1 MLKFGSK
8 SDVTVVHRATIRLLD
23 DSEIIHCDFEPQ
35 HKGMYIL
42 EYVCKQL
49 NILETDYF
57 GLRYVDHCRQRHW
70 LDLGKTAIKQVKD
83 MDQILFSFR
92 VKFYPPDPLRLKE
105 EITKYQVYQQLK
117 RDLLHGRLYCSP
129 GEAALLAACIV
140 QSELG
145 DYDPEMH
152 EGNYIS
158 EHKLLLKQTETI
170 EEKAMELHQTELK
183 GFTPEEAETR
193 FLGLASKLDTYA
205 VDPHPVKDHRGTQLY
220 LGINHCG
227 ILTFQGSRKTHHFR
241 WSEVQKI
248 NFEGKMFIVHLT
260 INEDVRTKKKHTVG
274 FKCPTGSNCRHV
286 WRCAIEQMLF
296 FTLPKA
302 SDAPVVSGGSIFS
315 WGTKFKYTGR
325 TEREVLEETG
335 PLRKEE
341 PPIQRCQTTCLR
353 RKASSVPATPST
365 PSQDLVEIRYSS
377 LPRSCHSAGLDGTGM
392 SEGGTG
398 VPLSSPYCPDNTL
411 PLLETVSEDQE
422 IHARRNNALDEKD
435 KHVSATTHNNNN
447 TTTTTTFIT
456 TTITSTTSTSTTTT
470 SNTTT
475 TTTSTTT
482 TTTTTNNHAKV
493 KLKFPKSTLNRPQA
507 LYSQRIVIGSEE
519 LVGRDIDN
527 VVRQRINALEKSPK
541 VVRST
546 ALIIKTSKVPACKPS
561 LSTSVSYSSS
571 SSSSLSSPIATIIT
585 NTNGTTTST
594 TMPST
599 SLTTTPMSLT
609 SKKRVFLANGN
620 VSTTNS
626 KSNVDVLD
634 NTLEPTRDDSWQVR
648 KVHQQQQHNQ
658 QQQHHHNNYNYYYY
672 NNNETTLEE
681 DSTTTMGTLSKN
693 SKASSQVTTTTTT
706 TTTSTTNGSV
716 YYDHHRLTSQHD
728 DRNGID
734 SVLNSVGQHEGEM
747 NDYYFRDSFDH
758 SSSESQL
765 LDASG
770 KPHSRS
776 VTPVPKMQKL
786 QNSKLCLQQKH
797 QHQHQHQHQQQQ
809 QLQQQQQ
816 QQQSHLARRFQGKL
830 RHRSMR
836 ILRRFV
842 PAFMLVLT
850 AFFVSLIM
858 IFETDATIFNSLRKT
873 PEMVAFRNQYY
884 VPLKEFLRTKFGL
897 F

>member
-83 MDQILFSFR
+83 MDPILFSFR

-145 DYDPEMH
+145 DYDPEIH

-183 GFTPEEAETR
+183 GFTQEEAETR

-260 INEDVRTKKKHTVG
+260 INEDVRTKVSRFLAVARAICVQKKHTVG

-422 IHARRNNALDEKD
+422 IHARRNN
-435 KHVSATTHNNNN
+435 
-447 TTTTTTFIT
+447 
-456 TTITSTTSTSTTTT
+456 
-470 SNTTT
+470 
-475 TTTSTTT
+475 
-482 TTTTTNNHAKV
+482 
-493 KLKFPKSTLNRPQA
+493 
-507 LYSQRIVIGSEE
+507 
-519 LVGRDIDN
+519 
-527 VVRQRINALEKSPK
+527 
-541 VVRST
+541 
-546 ALIIKTSKVPACKPS
+546 
-561 LSTSVSYSSS
+561 
-571 SSSSLSSPIATIIT
+571 
-585 NTNGTTTST
+585 
-594 TMPST
+594 
-599 SLTTTPMSLT
+599 
-609 SKKRVFLANGN
+609 
-620 VSTTNS
+620 
-626 KSNVDVLD
+626 
-634 NTLEPTRDDSWQVR
+634 
-648 KVHQQQQHNQ
+648 
-658 QQQHHHNNYNYYYY
+658 
-672 NNNETTLEE
+672 
-681 DSTTTMGTLSKN
+681 
-693 SKASSQVTTTTTT
+693 
-706 TTTSTTNGSV
+706 
-716 YYDHHRLTSQHD
+716 
-728 DRNGID
+728 
-734 SVLNSVGQHEGEM
+734 VGQHEGEV

-786 QNSKLCLQQKH
+786 QNSKLSLQQKH
-797 QHQHQHQHQQQQ
+797 QH
-809 QLQQQQQ
+809 
-816 QQQSHLARRFQGKL
+816 QQQSHLARRFEGKL

-850 AFFVSLIM
+850 AFFISLIL

-873 PEMVAFRNQYY
+873 PEMVALRNQYY

>member
-83 MDQILFSFR
+83 MDPILFSFR

-145 DYDPEMH
+145 DYDPEIH

-183 GFTPEEAETR
+183 GFTQEEAETR

-422 IHARRNNALDEKD
+422 IHARRNN
-435 KHVSATTHNNNN
+435 
-447 TTTTTTFIT
+447 
-456 TTITSTTSTSTTTT
+456 
-470 SNTTT
+470 
-475 TTTSTTT
+475 
-482 TTTTTNNHAKV
+482 
-493 KLKFPKSTLNRPQA
+493 
-507 LYSQRIVIGSEE
+507 
-519 LVGRDIDN
+519 
-527 VVRQRINALEKSPK
+527 
-541 VVRST
+541 
-546 ALIIKTSKVPACKPS
+546 
-561 LSTSVSYSSS
+561 
-571 SSSSLSSPIATIIT
+571 
-585 NTNGTTTST
+585 
-594 TMPST
+594 
-599 SLTTTPMSLT
+599 
-609 SKKRVFLANGN
+609 
-620 VSTTNS
+620 
-626 KSNVDVLD
+626 
-634 NTLEPTRDDSWQVR
+634 
-648 KVHQQQQHNQ
+648 
-658 QQQHHHNNYNYYYY
+658 
-672 NNNETTLEE
+672 
-681 DSTTTMGTLSKN
+681 
-693 SKASSQVTTTTTT
+693 
-706 TTTSTTNGSV
+706 
-716 YYDHHRLTSQHD
+716 
-728 DRNGID
+728 
-734 SVLNSVGQHEGEM
+734 VGQHEGEV

-786 QNSKLCLQQKH
+786 QNSKLSLQQKH
-797 QHQHQHQHQQQQ
+797 QH
-809 QLQQQQQ
+809 
-816 QQQSHLARRFQGKL
+816 QQQSHLARRFEGKL

-850 AFFVSLIM
+850 AFFISLIL

-873 PEMVAFRNQYY
+873 PEMVALRNQYY

>member
-23 DSEIIHCDFEPQ
+23 DAEIIHCDFQPQ
-35 HKGMYIL
+35 HKGRYIL

-49 NILETDYF
+49 NILEMDYF

-70 LDLGKTAIKQVKD
+70 LDLAKTAIKQVKD
-83 MDQILFSFR
+83 MDPILFSFR

-105 EITKYQVYQQLK
+105 EITRYQVYQQLK

-129 GEAALLAACIV
+129 GEAALLAACIM

-145 DYDPEMH
+145 DYDTEAH

-170 EEKAMELHQTELK
+170 EEKAMELHQTQLK
-183 GFTPEEAETR
+183 GFTPEQAETH
-193 FLGLASKLDTYA
+193 FLRLASQLDTYA
-205 VDPHPVKDHRGTQLY
+205 VDPHPVKDHKGTQLY

-248 NFEGKMFIVHLT
+248 NYEGKMFIVHLT

-296 FTLPKA
+296 FTLPRA

-341 PPIQRCQTTCLR
+341 PLIQRCQTTCLR

-392 SEGGTG
+392 LEGGSG

-422 IHARRNNALDEKD
+422 IHARRNN
-435 KHVSATTHNNNN
+435 
-447 TTTTTTFIT
+447 
-456 TTITSTTSTSTTTT
+456 
-470 SNTTT
+470 
-475 TTTSTTT
+475 
-482 TTTTTNNHAKV
+482 
-493 KLKFPKSTLNRPQA
+493 
-507 LYSQRIVIGSEE
+507 
-519 LVGRDIDN
+519 
-527 VVRQRINALEKSPK
+527 
-541 VVRST
+541 
-546 ALIIKTSKVPACKPS
+546 
-561 LSTSVSYSSS
+561 
-571 SSSSLSSPIATIIT
+571 
-585 NTNGTTTST
+585 
-594 TMPST
+594 
-599 SLTTTPMSLT
+599 
-609 SKKRVFLANGN
+609 
-620 VSTTNS
+620 
-626 KSNVDVLD
+626 
-634 NTLEPTRDDSWQVR
+634 
-648 KVHQQQQHNQ
+648 
-658 QQQHHHNNYNYYYY
+658 
-672 NNNETTLEE
+672 
-681 DSTTTMGTLSKN
+681 
-693 SKASSQVTTTTTT
+693 
-706 TTTSTTNGSV
+706 
-716 YYDHHRLTSQHD
+716 
-728 DRNGID
+728 
-734 SVLNSVGQHEGEM
+734 VGQHEGET

-765 LDASG
+765 LDAPGGG

-776 VTPVPKMQKL
+776 VTPVPKVQKL
-786 QNSKLCLQQKH
+786 QNSKLCLQQQ
-797 QHQHQHQHQQQQ
+797 QHH
-809 QLQQQQQ
+809 QQQQQ
-816 QQQSHLARRFQGKL
+816 QQHLGRRANGKL
-830 RHRSMR
+830 RHQSMR
-836 ILRRFV
+836 VIRLFI
-842 PAFMLVLT
+842 PAFMLTITVLFIVT
-850 AFFVSLIM
+850 VLV
-858 IFETDATIFNSLRKT
+858 FETDTTLFNSLRKM
-873 PEMVAFRNQYY
+873 PEMVALRSQYY
-884 VPLKEFLRTKFGL
+884 VPIKEFLRTKLGL